1 MSENKSEYIVTDL
14 THDLGDGVLLPEL
27 TKALTKTNLIYRED
41 PKLTFHRYVLFV
53 IFGPRKWRLWQV
65 IAINSLGGHVG
76 VVILIRSSIG

>member
-53 IFGPRKWRLWQV
+53 ILGLGSGDCGK
-65 IAINSLGGHVG
+65 SLQ
-76 VVILIRSSIG
+76 LIH